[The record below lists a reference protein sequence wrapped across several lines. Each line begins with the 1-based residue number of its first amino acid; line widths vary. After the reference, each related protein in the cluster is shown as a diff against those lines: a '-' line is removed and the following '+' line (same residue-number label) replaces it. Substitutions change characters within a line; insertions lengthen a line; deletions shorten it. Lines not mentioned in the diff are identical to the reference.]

1 MTSQIELF
9 KAQYPNIDFNSLIYL
24 KSNDSNKMR
33 YLNIITQSVYIYD
46 VSANLWSQTK
56 VEAR

>member
-9 KAQYPNIDFNSLIYL
+9 KAQYPNIEFNSLIYL
-24 KSNDSNKMR
+24 QSNDTNKMR
-33 YLNIITQSVYIYD
+33 YLNIFTQTVYIYD

-56 VEAR
+56 VHAR